1 MADKGTKKKLTR
13 VEGGDTPAAG
23 AQARTFTPTP
33 ENKAKAGKFRLF
45 AVLSWVVAIGLEV
58 AAILLLQKPPV
69 TTWLLIVL
77 IVADLIFA
85 VVGSL
90 LWKKANRFDPASER
104 EKFKFFVQNQLGA
117 IIAVI
122 AFLPLVL
129 LIFTNKDLKGKQKGL
144 VGGVAVVALV
154 IAALTGV
161 DFNPPSQEEYAQ
173 QIEQVKSLGAEHVY
187 WTKSG
192 TRFHL
197 YQDCQHINTRKTDE
211 IFQGTVPQAR
221 ELKNITEL
229 CKTCEGRWKK
239 EHAVQESPA
248 PAAEVP
254 EADVPAGDALPV
266 PAN

>member
-1 MADKGTKKKLTR
+1 MPDKGTKKKLTH
-13 VEGGDTPAAG
+13 VEGGEASTPAAE
-23 AQARTFTPTP
+23 ARTFVPTP
-33 ENKAKAGKFRLF
+33 ESKAKAGKFRLF
-45 AVLSWVVAIGLEV
+45 AVLSWIVAIGLEV
-58 AAILLLQKPPV
+58 AAILQLKVQPIKM
-69 TTWLLIVL
+69 WLLIVL
-77 IVADLIFA
+77 IVADLVFA
-85 VVGSL
+85 VIGNL
-90 LWKKANRFDPASER
+90 LWKKANRFDPASE
-104 EKFKFFVQNQLGA
+104 KQKVKFFVQNQLGA

-144 VGGVAVVALV
+144 VGAVAVVALL
-154 IAALTGV
+154 IAGFTGI
-161 DFNPPSQEEYAQ
+161 DFNPPSQEQYAQ

-192 TRFHL
+192 SRFHL

-229 CKTCEGRWKK
+229 CKTCEARWKK
-239 EHAVQESPA
+239 EHAAAEIPA

-254 EADVPAGDALPV
+254 AAEVPAGDLVPEPV
-266 PAN
+266 N